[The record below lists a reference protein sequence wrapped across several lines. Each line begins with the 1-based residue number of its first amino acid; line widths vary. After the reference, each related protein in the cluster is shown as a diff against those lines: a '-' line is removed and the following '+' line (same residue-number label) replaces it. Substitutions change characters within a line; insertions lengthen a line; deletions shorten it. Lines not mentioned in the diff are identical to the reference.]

1 MSVVATTAPPA
12 AEFHLDTAEPGAPA
26 APAAGSTA
34 RPRRRLG
41 RLPLPRRAGTGRH
54 ERLFVPLGVVALGW
68 GLAGA
73 SLAAAA
79 AAGARLHRAHPGL
92 AVQVG
97 LLAAV
102 TALAGFA
109 GAFVERRRVLRVARA
124 AAQVAAPAAGP
135 AAAPAAAVGAAG
147 QAAGSQAAG
156 SQAAGSQAAVRATVA
171 GQAV

>member
-79 AAGARLHRAHPGL
+79 AAAGARLQRAHPGP

-124 AAQVAAPAAGP
+124 AAQVAAPAAGR
-135 AAAPAAAVGAAG
+135 AAAPAA
-147 QAAGSQAAG
+147 
-156 SQAAGSQAAVRATVA
+156 
-171 GQAV
+171 